1 MIAFIKEWFYW
12 SFVGKVSKRQPSSRA
27 SSKNLK
33 QKTREGTD
41 WALKRYRRTFERLA
55 EFDRT

>member
-1 MIAFIKEWFYW
+1 MFQFFKKIFTTGARRRRFAAPAE
-12 SFVGKVSKRQPSSRA
+12 PSRKA
-27 SSKNLK
+27 LE

-41 WALKRYRRTFERLA
+41 WAVKRYRRTFERLA